1 MRSGHPESLRE
12 DQANN
17 HSADVVPARS
27 QQPWIQAAEAVVD
40 WYGAMFK
47 LAFGFGR
54 LNVTREPRGMTMPAA
69 MPQVEQPESPPPLAP
84 LHPVPN
90 PPVQLRPKRR
100 KSPSVAKRR
109 SRSAK
114 ASSGRRGR
122 RAA

>member
-1 MRSGHPESLRE
+1 MRSGHPESLRD
-12 DQANN
+12 DQAKN
-17 HSADVVPARS
+17 HSAEVMPSRS
-27 QQPWIQAAEAVVD
+27 QPPWIQAAEALVD

-54 LNVTREPRGMTMPAA
+54 LNVTHEPRSTTMPAA
-69 MPQVEQPESPPPLAP
+69 MPQVEQTESPPRLAP
-84 LHPVPN
+84 LHPMPN

-114 ASSGRRGR
+114 ASSGGRSR